1 MKSTPDQATQSIWE
15 KYLLVKNTG
24 TDDEIKYRNLL
35 IEKYLYTLD
44 FTASRMNRT
53 FPPSITFDD
62 CYQAGY
68 FGLLNAV
75 QAFDPSRNVSFMRY
89 ASIRIRGCILDYIR
103 AIDPLSRQ
111 TRSKQTEYRKAA
123 AEIEIELGR
132 PPTDDEIVEK
142 LGITYKEF
150 SLISHK
156 IANSSSLSLHEINDK
171 ESEVGLIDMISNYK
185 ADMPSVQMDKE
196 EFFTELLKSFTHK
209 EIFVLTL
216 YYREMLSLKEI
227 GAVLDLSESRVSQI
241 KSDVMK
247 KLRKLIDSMYQ
258 ASL

>member
-1 MKSTPDQATQSIWE
+1 MKSTPEQTTQGLWE
-15 KYLLVKNTG
+15 KYLLVKNSG
-24 TDDEIKYRNLL
+24 TDEEIKYRNLL

-53 FPPSITFDD
+53 FPPSITYDD

-75 QAFDPSRNVSFMRY
+75 QAFDPTLNVSFMRY

-103 AIDPLSRQ
+103 SIDPLSRQ
-111 TRSKQTEYRKAA
+111 TRSKQSEFRKTAI
-123 AEIEIELGR
+123 EIEIESGR
-132 PPTDDEIVEK
+132 PPTDDEIIEK

-150 SLISHK
+150 SIISHK

-171 ESEVGLIDMISNYK
+171 ESDVGLIDMITNCN
-185 ADMPSVQMDKE
+185 AEIPSVQMDKE
-196 EFFTELLKSFTHK
+196 EFFSELLKSFSDK
-209 EIFVLTL
+209 EIYVLTL

-247 KLRKLIDSMYQ
+247 KLKKLIDSMYN